1 MSVQISLHLFVLS
14 FNSGKERKMQGNK
27 GRGRG
32 FASMSPEKKREIASK
47 GGKAAHQM
55 GTAHKWTSEEAQA
68 AGRKGGS
75 ISRRRPKNAAQ
86 A

>member
-1 MSVQISLHLFVLS
+1 
-14 FNSGKERKMQGNK
+14 MQSTK
-27 GRGRG
+27 GHGRG

-47 GGKAAHQM
+47 GGKAAHAM
-55 GTAHKWTSEEAQA
+55 GTAHTWTSEEAKA

-75 ISRRRPKNAAQ
+75 ISRRPPKHAAQ

>member
-1 MSVQISLHLFVLS
+1 MVVQQHYYLRLD
-14 FNSGKERKMQGNK
+14 KENQTMQVKK

-47 GGKAAHQM
+47 GGKAAHAM

-75 ISRRRPKNAAQ
+75 ISRRRPKHAAQ
-86 A
+86 